1 MSGKTKKITLTSMF
15 IALAY
20 VAVAVGRIPIVLFL
34 KYEPKDIIIT
44 LSGLIMG
51 PLTALT
57 VSAATSLLE
66 MFTISDTG
74 IIGLLMNII
83 STCAFSCTA
92 AVIYKRKRTLAGAV
106 TGIVV
111 GYVAMVATM
120 LLWNYIITPI
130 YMKIPRKDVVSLI
143 LTAIL
148 PFNLLKG
155 GLNSAF
161 TFLLYKP
168 VIEGLRKAG
177 LIPKEDESG
186 KRKTNIPL
194 IVVSSAVIV
203 TCVLV
208 VLSIKGII

>member
-1 MSGKTKKITLTSMF
+1 MF

-51 PLTALT
+51 PITALT
-57 VSAATSLLE
+57 VSVATSLLE

-74 IIGLLMNII
+74 IIGLLMNVI
-83 STCAFSCTA
+83 STCAFACTA
-92 AVIYKRKRTLAGAV
+92 AVIYKRKRTLGGAV
-106 TGIVV
+106 AGIVT
-111 GYVAMVATM
+111 GYVAMVVTM
-120 LLWNYIITPI
+120 LLWNYIITPL
-130 YMKIPRKDVVSLI
+130 YMKIPRKDVVALI
-143 LTAIL
+143 FSAIL

-168 VIEGLRKAG
+168 VIEGLRKAR
-177 LIPKEDESG
+177 LIPKEDESA

-194 IVVSSAVIV
+194 IAVSLAVIV

-208 VLSIKGII
+208 VLSINGII